1 MNKKLVMAMGLLLS
15 LQAFAH
21 GDLAPAHGGLIK
33 EGKSMTVELLAGPD
47 MTMVYLSDHASP
59 VVVQGASGELV
70 LLSGGKKSVI
80 PLAPAG
86 GNALMGPGIQAAKG
100 AKAVVKLSVPAR
112 GEEQLRFLLP

>member
-1 MNKKLVMAMGLLLS
+1 MNKKCVMALGLLLAG
-15 LQAFAH
+15 QAFAH
-21 GDLAPAHGGLIK
+21 GDLAPAHGGLIQ
-33 EGKSMTVELLAGPD
+33 EGQAVTVELLVRPD

-59 VVVQGASGELV
+59 LEAQGASGELV

-86 GNALMGPGIQAAKG
+86 GNALMGPGAQAAQG
-100 AKAVVKLSVPAR
+100 AKAVVKLQVPAR